1 MSEFGKL
8 LGLCQ
13 NCLRHNP
20 TGVANCLLAKD
31 AAFLA
36 NKWKH
41 YNLMVTDCALFA
53 PPKVEAPQRSV
64 KEGNP
69 VHRERK
75 SKKVVENDSD
85 VAVNAV
91 IVDNRKGKGEEK

>member
-13 NCLRHNP
+13 NCRRFNP

-53 PPKVEAPQRSV
+53 PPKVEAP
-64 KEGNP
+64 P
-69 VHRERK
+69 VEEKPAPKERK
-75 SKKVVENDSD
+75 PKKKDVTATPVVTASQ
-85 VAVNAV
+85 
-91 IVDNRKGKGEEK
+91 